1 MSDPMQE
8 SVIIGVQE
16 MTGEEITVVAMP
28 GKKGHPL
35 PISRLPNGKIVL
47 FEERDPF
54 SYRIK
59 PGDVVDCVIKIVK
72 PSYIIV
78 RPIRIRRK

>member
-1 MSDPMQE
+1 MNDPIEE
-8 SVIIGVQE
+8 SVMLVSTE
-16 MTGEEITVVAMP
+16 TAGEEITVVAMK

-35 PISRLPNGKIVL
+35 PISKLPNGKIVL

-78 RPIRIRRK
+78 RPIRIRRR

>member
-1 MSDPMQE
+1 MSDPIEESIALTLTE
-8 SVIIGVQE
+8 SV
-16 MTGEEITVVAMP
+16 GEEITVVAM
-28 GKKGHPL
+28 KSRKQSSL
-35 PISRLPNGKIVL
+35 PYSRLPSGKIVL

-78 RPIRIRRK
+78 KPIRIRRR